1 MTEVRRMDFCTECR
15 KETEYL
21 LLKTVQRETIR
32 EKEYEFKLTTAICR
46 ECGARLSVPGLM
58 DRNAQERDIQYREAD
73 DIIKIDEIRKLMEI
87 YRIGKAPLSLA
98 LGFGEITI
106 SRYLEGQIPSK
117 AYSVIMRKALSD
129 PEYMENL
136 LIQNREKVGETAYRK
151 ASRAA
156 AELKEMFKISEKMLI
171 TIAYIFQQMQEV
183 TPLALQ
189 KILYY
194 IQAIYLVLFDE
205 LPYPEKCKAWV
216 HGPVYESV
224 YYLFRDFKFNPIE
237 DNRFVML
244 TGKAKKLGDKEKRVI
259 DLVIGTFGMYSGKA
273 LEAITHEETPWI
285 EARTGCDPDE
295 PSNTIISWSSM
306 KEYFTKVAEKYG
318 VESVEGLNRYIE
330 SKLGLR
336 KEI

>member
-1 MTEVRRMDFCTECR
+1 
-15 KETEYL
+15 
-21 LLKTVQRETIR
+21 
-32 EKEYEFKLTTAICR
+32 
-46 ECGARLSVPGLM
+46 
-58 DRNAQERDIQYREAD
+58 
-73 DIIKIDEIRKLMEI
+73 
-87 YRIGKAPLSLA
+87 
-98 LGFGEITI
+98 
-106 SRYLEGQIPSK
+106 
-117 AYSVIMRKALSD
+117 MRKALSD

-156 AELKEMFKISEKMLI
+156 TELKELFKISEKMLI

-285 EARTGCDPDE
+285 EARIGCDPDA